1 MQMTLCSWQ
10 KTSVTKSRANQK
22 DLESLEGGTVN
33 KLESKYFN
41 TAVKMDE
48 AFLALLDKK
57 DFSYITIKEICELS
71 GVNRSTFYLH
81 YESISDLL
89 LETVEYV
96 NKKFYSYFDHL
107 DMNGRKMKTA
117 QKEDLIFITPE
128 FLAPWLTFIEE
139 NKRLYSTIFKRF
151 EAVPIGSELFHTVSE
166 TMNIVFE
173 RFNVPMKNRK
183 YMMMFYLEGINAIV
197 KEWVKNGCDDS
208 IEEII
213 QVIEECV
220 RPL

>member
-1 MQMTLCSWQ
+1 MN
-10 KTSVTKSRANQK
+10 KS
-22 DLESLEGGTVN
+22 
-33 KLESKYFN
+33 ESKYFN

-48 AFLALLDKK
+48 AFLTLLDKK

-81 YESISDLL
+81 YESINDLL
-89 LETVEYV
+89 IEAVGYV

-107 DMNGRKMKTA
+107 DMDEGKLQTSS
-117 QKEDLIFITPE
+117 KEKLIFITPD
-128 FLAPWLTFIEE
+128 FLTPWLTFIEE
-139 NKRLYSTIFKRF
+139 NKRLYNTIFKHF
-151 EAVPIGSELFHTVSE
+151 EAVPIGSELFHTVSV
-166 TMNIVFE
+166 TMDIVFE
-173 RFNVPMKNRK
+173 KFNVPTKNRK